1 MRASTTIEAKKE
13 KEKEEKKK
21 KFDHIAR
28 LVFANFETSLSKS
41 EIRYRFEKKKKR
53 KEKRLR
59 FIGEKKRERE
69 ITLYPRHYLRAKKKR
84 TRVVPFDEL
93 HNGRPHHDDYPRYL
107 MRFFLLLSPPL
118 LPSPPIKQFIF
129 ATPKL
134 VAFISVPPPPPFCSV
149 YPRLSRLEICTRKII
164 AI

>member
-41 EIRYRFEKKKKR
+41 EIRYRFEKKKKEKKR
-53 KEKRLR
+53 EKRDCR

-134 VAFISVPPPPPFCSV
+134 VAFISVPPPPRFAPSIPVYRGWKSV
-149 YPRLSRLEICTRKII
+149 RAK
-164 AI
+164 